1 MRSQDSSVSIM
12 MGYKQVGQGSIPGR
26 VKIILFCRVS
36 ILALGP
42 TQPPIQRVPGVTF
55 LEVKAVGA

>member
-1 MRSQDSSVSIM
+1 M

-26 VKIILFCRVS
+26 VKIFLLFTVS
-36 ILALGP
+36 IIALGP

-55 LEVKAVGA
+55 LGFKAVGA